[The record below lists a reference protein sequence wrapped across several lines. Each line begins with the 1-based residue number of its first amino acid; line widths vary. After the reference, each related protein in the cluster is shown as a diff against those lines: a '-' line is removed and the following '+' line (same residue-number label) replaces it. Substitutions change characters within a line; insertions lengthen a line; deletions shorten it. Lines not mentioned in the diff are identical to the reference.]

1 MNDTRMKI
9 LRAWESYTPEKI
21 VRLFRKAYP
30 NIRTLSVMI
39 SCFKKELS
47 ELESPP
53 PATYLEALK
62 LQEGEYKAINR
73 NATHVRFISGLYS
86 DFLRDPNH
94 PHWDLPLKT
103 RIDMLCG
110 FSEFLTS

>member
-1 MNDTRMKI
+1 MKDIRMNI
-9 LRAWESYTPEKI
+9 LGAWQTYSPAQI
-21 VRLFRKAYP
+21 VRIFRKAYP

-53 PATYLEALK
+53 PATYLEAIK
-62 LQEGEYKAINR
+62 LQEGESKAINR
-73 NATHVRFISGLYS
+73 NAAHVRFISGLYS